1 MNYNRVFIRGDTHGD
16 FLGFPH
22 DRENI
27 DYNPTHSGQG
37 NVSMLFNKIVR

>member
-1 MNYNRVFIRGDTHGD
+1 MEI

-27 DYNPTHSGQG
+27 DYNRIHDGQG
-37 NVSMLFNKIVR
+37 NVSMLFNKIVRIM